1 MTAAVDKQSLDHFFI
16 GIQSASSL
24 DTQNDGLSAVKER
37 QIFAHRVAREAEPL
51 ALILSEPSPR
61 SCKS

>member
-37 QIFAHRVAREAEPL
+37 QVFATVFRERPSRL
-51 ALILSEPSPR
+51 PILSEPSPR

>member
-24 DTQNDGLSAVKER
+24 DTQNDGLSAVNLKVVQNR
-37 QIFAHRVAREAEPL
+37 HDTQVKMTF
-51 ALILSEPSPR
+51 
-61 SCKS
+61 